1 MRMRSWGAMALYLM
15 PLLATAQPSVSL
27 NGLLGRNAAI
37 LVINGQVRTVR
48 VGQQQDGVRL
58 VEVGDGSV
66 AVEVDGQR
74 RQLLLG
80 AAPVAQRSSSGR
92 GQGAGQ
98 RIVLS
103 AGSGGHFVTSGSING
118 GSVQFLVDTGATTVS
133 MSRAQADRL
142 GLNYRNGRPVR
153 MQTANGVISGYLMTL
168 DRVRIGDVEIGGVEA
183 TVAERDMPVVLLG
196 NSFLSRFQMK
206 RENETLVLERRF

>member
-1 MRMRSWGAMALYLM
+1 MRMRSWGAMALCLM

-66 AVEVDGQR
+66 SVEVDGQR

-168 DRVRIGDVEIGGVEA
+168 DRVRIGDVEIGGFDA

>member
-1 MRMRSWGAMALYLM
+1 MRSWGAMALYLM